1 MSETL
6 TKVKQIIRTISKSN
20 VSDPNIGFFNVKDV
34 DEYVS
39 VWCSKGY
46 EILNTH
52 YLGEGPEGY
61 QVLYVLVL
69 K

>member
-1 MSETL
+1 MTEKL
-6 TKVKQIIRTISKSN
+6 TKVKQIIRTIAKSN
-20 VSDPNIGFFNVKDV
+20 VSDASIGYFSVAEV

-39 VWCSKGY
+39 IWCGKGY
-46 EILNTH
+46 DLVATH